1 MLGER
6 TESRHRQKE
15 QGAND
20 QDGAT
25 EQETESRCVIAQRS
39 QAEWSRFLCPETRGH
54 CDGGYDRQKPADQN
68 DKRCSNIPLHSGRRE
83 RFTLSS
89 QSASSEASPEFGHFP
104 VCAEIALRT
113 IAGVWPFRPRPKGEQ
128 RIAQG
133 FSPGKPDAQRNRP
146 ERASEQ
152 GIGLQ
157 RNTQENVQTALFARR
172 AMGTCTRKCPN
183 ASGRLGPPPLFEL
196 RRVREPSKV
205 AP

>member
-1 MLGER
+1 MPEAAFSL
-6 TESRHRQKE
+6 TPK
-15 QGAND
+15 
-20 QDGAT
+20 
-25 EQETESRCVIAQRS
+25 
-39 QAEWSRFLCPETRGH
+39 FLPSISMELFRLEKPEGLSLTR
-54 CDGGYDRQKPADQN
+54 KT
-68 DKRCSNIPLHSGRRE
+68 RE
-83 RFTLSS
+83 RLTLSS

-104 VCAEIALRT
+104 VCVEIALRT
-113 IAGVWPFRPRPKGEQ
+113 IAAVWPFHPRPKGEQ